1 MDNTTQNKKIT
12 CVEKYNSVMHSWIIP
27 ILHMVLWGGALIF
40 AQCADVWLGD
50 FQDYMD
56 IIQFSVVFVV
66 FFMEILIVLGDI
78 YVSYNTDFFKP
89 RFVIFSILFNGLIL
103 VTGVSTACAVL
114 TEVVYNQM
122 GNWLWI
128 IIIVSSV
135 LKLAENLLQNNKEH
149 LIVTCESLCDIGV
162 ETYKER
168 NLNSDNI

>member
-1 MDNTTQNKKIT
+1 MIEADKL
-12 CVEKYNSVMHSWIIP
+12 NSVIHSWVIP
-27 ILHMVLWGGALIF
+27 TLHMVLWGMALTF
-40 AQCADVWLGD
+40 AQYADVWLQD
-50 FQDYMD
+50 FENYID

-89 RFVIFSILFNGLIL
+89 RFVIYSILFIGLIL
-103 VTGVSTACAVL
+103 VTGFSTVCAVL

-149 LIVTCESLCDIGV
+149 LIVTCGFLYDIGV

-168 NLNSDNI
+168 DLN

>member
-1 MDNTTQNKKIT
+1 MGNTAQNRKMIEADKL
-12 CVEKYNSVMHSWIIP
+12 NSVIHSWVIP
-27 ILHMVLWGGALIF
+27 TLHMVLWGMALTF
-40 AQCADVWLGD
+40 AQYADVWLQA
-50 FQDYMD
+50 FENYID

-89 RFVIFSILFNGLIL
+89 RFVIYSILFIGLIL
-103 VTGVSTACAVL
+103 VTGFSIVCAVL

-149 LIVTCESLCDIGV
+149 LIVTCGFLYDIGV

-168 NLNSDNI
+168 DLN